1 MSDISHSDEI
11 VTKQDLS
18 SFYQG
23 ILPYLGGIPEALS
36 NKFNRSDIYSTDEK
50 IIGCWTDGR
59 PLYQKTL
66 DLSSN
71 TLSLGINLI
80 NISSYIGSNIDTIFV
95 KQDMSVFA
103 ASPYKTSDYVIASA
117 TTNESYVYARV
128 NTNTHVAELG
138 VVRIKDSD
146 ASKILCAT
154 VQYTKTTDAANLFN
168 CSTESDYSTTE
179 KVIGTWVD
187 GKPLYQKTFS
197 TTSPV
202 CTTNGTEVTKDV
214 SIGANVDTIV
224 DVKGIL
230 INSTGATHILP
241 AVIPST
247 VQSNT
252 KIPQIKVNGRTNNA
266 SSDKNKVRISNSY
279 ATFSNLPMYITVQ
292 YTKV

>member
-1 MSDISHSDEI
+1 MSDISHSDEL

-23 ILPYLGGIPEALS
+23 ILPYLGGMPDILA
-36 NKFNRSDIYSTDEK
+36 NKFSHADLYSTDEK
-50 IIGCWTDGR
+50 MIGRWIDGK
-59 PLYQKTL
+59 PVYQKT
-66 DLSSN
+66 SSCGALPNN
-71 TLSLGINLI
+71 TTKTVNH
-80 NISSYIGSNIDTIFV
+80 NISNLDYIIEWTGTASKSTGIHIKFPYVNIFTLGKSFNVWIDKTDIGLETGSDLR
-95 KQDMSVFA
+95 
-103 ASPYKTSDYVIASA
+103 DY
-117 TTNESYVYARV
+117 TKSYV
-128 NTNTHVAELG
+128 TL
-138 VVRIKDSD
+138 
-146 ASKILCAT
+146 
-154 VQYTKTTDAANLFN
+154 QYTKTTDSAVNMGDEN
-168 CSTESDYSTTE
+168 DYSTTE
-179 KVIGTWVD
+179 KIIGTWVD
-187 GKPLYQKTFS
+187 GKPIYQKTFS

-224 DVKGIL
+224 DVKGTL

-241 AVIPST
+241 AVISST

-279 ATFSNLPMYITVQ
+279 ADFSNLPMYITVQ